1 MKNEEVKVSASRII
15 FNFMW
20 EFKVI
25 RKISEKIFYSP
36 FTKKSTSFN
45 RSLSILLF
53 TSSLFTK
60 NILVAFWQIKQ

>member
-36 FTKKSTSFN
+36 LTKNRQVSTEACRFYFLHLHYSLKIFL
-45 RSLSILLF
+45 SLSGR
-53 TSSLFTK
+53 
-60 NILVAFWQIKQ
+60 